1 MRKIQVMT
9 LEDENQLLRQYA
21 PQDVVSNLPQL
32 VAQHRSAN
40 PQPATVISTP
50 APTLPPLPK
59 VEIFELKKKFVSD
72 TLRFLFQILS
82 YSLLYIHIK
91 PLRFS

>member
-21 PQDVVSNLPQL
+21 PQDVVSNLSQL

-40 PQPATVISTP
+40 PPPATVTSTP

-59 VEIFELKKKFVSD
+59 VDIF
-72 TLRFLFQILS
+72 
-82 YSLLYIHIK
+82 
-91 PLRFS
+91 